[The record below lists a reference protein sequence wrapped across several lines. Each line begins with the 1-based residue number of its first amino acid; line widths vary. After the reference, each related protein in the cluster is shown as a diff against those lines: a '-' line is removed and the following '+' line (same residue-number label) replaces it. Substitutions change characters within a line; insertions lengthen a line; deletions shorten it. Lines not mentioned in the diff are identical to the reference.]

1 MQNRVILTENV
12 KNAIEAELKVKVDS
26 LDEETLLKTL
36 RASKKFVVILKEN
49 GTYKVKQVLN
59 G

>member
-1 MQNRVILTENV
+1 MSSKIIMTESTKETVNTELGINV
-12 KNAIEAELKVKVDS
+12 DGLS
-26 LDEETLLKTL
+26 DEELLQKL

-49 GTYKVKQVLN
+49 VTYKVKQVLN